1 MVTTDLP
8 PEIWILVL
16 RFATLSNFN
25 PVDTAHTVSFLDP
38 PHSFQLRLAAYRTSM
53 RQKRCLALVCRQWRS
68 WTSEF
73 IYEYVWISKSQHAA
87 KLARTLSTSSL
98 HGCWIRRVHVESQ
111 SPFDKCNPADLR
123 TILDH
128 APCLEIY
135 NDHRSIRLSLMS
147 INKPSARDDEEKKCK
162 PDDLF
167 NFLPNKLRKLSWT
180 TYECMPS
187 FAVLEHLTFLEL
199 HFHVPVDAM
208 NVRPALPNQPLSLPR
223 LQSLQTSLNAKDF
236 SLLASWNLPALRN
249 LSLQSTDINCSSPS
263 FTDFFVAHGNNIIQL
278 ELGHSSSSI
287 LDQHYITPVAG
298 GTARPIDLAALL
310 PNLLEFICS
319 PNAEWNWENPDW
331 LAPHELL
338 PAHPTVRLIGIRGIV
353 FGDEGDGHSQ
363 FVLPEQMR
371 GLLRPEAFPSL
382 RYVRDMGRGLYES
395 ARRHQRKSS
404 IESAGTASRRNV
416 IGRDS
421 IQEKDIRMAD
431 AETIRF
437 WKMVWKGCHARGVY
451 LEDWE
456 GVNVTANDWRR
467 LGFEV

>member
-1 MVTTDLP
+1 LP

-16 RFATLSNFN
+16 RFATLSNSN
-25 PVDTAHTVSFLDP
+25 PVDAARAVSFLDP
-38 PHSFQLRLAAYRTSM
+38 PHSFQLRLAAYHASM
-53 RQKRCLALVCRQWRS
+53 RQKRRLALVCRQWHS

-73 IYEYVWISKSQHAA
+73 LYEYVWISRSRDAA
-87 KLARTLSTSSL
+87 KLACTLSSSRL
-98 HGCWIRRVHVESQ
+98 YGQWIRRVHVESQ

-128 APCLEIY
+128 APNLEIY
-135 NDHRSIRLSLMS
+135 GDRRSIRLSVMS
-147 INKPSARDDEEKKCK
+147 INKPSVRLDEEKKCK

-187 FAVLEHLTFLEL
+187 FAVLKHLTFLEL

-208 NVRPALPNQPLSLPR
+208 NARPALPSQPLSLPH

-236 SLLASWNLPALRN
+236 SLLASWDLPALRN
-249 LSLQSTDINCSSPS
+249 LSLQSTDITYSSPS
-263 FTDFFVAHGNNIIQL
+263 FIDFFVAHGNNIIQL

-287 LDQHYITPVAG
+287 LDQHYITPVADNS
-298 GTARPIDLAALL
+298 ARRIDLAALV
-310 PNLLEFICS
+310 PNLRDFICS
-319 PNAEWNWENPDW
+319 ANAEWNWGDSDW
-331 LAPHELL
+331 LALHELL

-353 FGDEGDGHSQ
+353 LGDEAGDRESQ
-363 FVLPEQMR
+363 FVLLEQMR
-371 GLLRPEAFPSL
+371 SLLRPEAFPSL
-382 RYVRDMGRGLYES
+382 HYVRDMGCGLYES
-395 ARRHQRKSS
+395 VHRAHQRKSL
-404 IESAGTASRRNV
+404 TAN
-416 IGRDS
+416 
-421 IQEKDIRMAD
+421 

-437 WKMVWKGCHARGVY
+437 WKTVWKGCHARGVY

-467 LGFEV
+467 

>member
-1 MVTTDLP
+1 LP

-16 RFATLSNFN
+16 RFATLSNSN
-25 PVDTAHTVSFLDP
+25 PVDAARAVSFLDP
-38 PHSFQLRLAAYRTSM
+38 PHSFQLRLAAYHTSM
-53 RQKRCLALVCRQWRS
+53 RQKLCLALVCRQWHS

-73 IYEYVWISKSQHAA
+73 LYEYVWISRSQHAA
-87 KLARTLSTSSL
+87 KLERTMSSSGL
-98 HGCWIRRVHVESQ
+98 YGQWIRRVHVESQ

-128 APCLEIY
+128 APNLEIY
-135 NDHRSIRLSLMS
+135 SDHRSIRLSVMS
-147 INKPSARDDEEKKCK
+147 INKPSVKLDEEKKCK

-208 NVRPALPNQPLSLPR
+208 NARPTLPNQALSLPH

-236 SLLASWNLPALRN
+236 SLLASWDLPALRN
-249 LSLQSTDINCSSPS
+249 LSLQSDITYSSPS
-263 FTDFFVAHGNNIIQL
+263 FMDFFVAHGKNIIQL

-287 LDQHYITPVAG
+287 LDQHYITPVADNS
-298 GTARPIDLAALL
+298 ARHIDLAALV
-310 PNLLEFICS
+310 PNLREFICS
-319 PNAEWNWENPDW
+319 ADVEWNWGVSDW
-331 LAPHELL
+331 LVLCELL

-353 FGDEGDGHSQ
+353 LGDEAGDRGSR
-363 FVLPEQMR
+363 FVLLEQMR
-371 GLLRPEAFPSL
+371 GLLRPEAFPNL
-382 RYVRDMGRGLYES
+382 RYVRDMGCGLYEGKDLW
-395 ARRHQRKSS
+395 Q
-404 IESAGTASRRNV
+404 TAN
-416 IGRDS
+416 
-421 IQEKDIRMAD
+421 

-437 WKMVWKGCHARGVY
+437 WKTVWKGCHVRGVY

-467 LGFEV
+467 